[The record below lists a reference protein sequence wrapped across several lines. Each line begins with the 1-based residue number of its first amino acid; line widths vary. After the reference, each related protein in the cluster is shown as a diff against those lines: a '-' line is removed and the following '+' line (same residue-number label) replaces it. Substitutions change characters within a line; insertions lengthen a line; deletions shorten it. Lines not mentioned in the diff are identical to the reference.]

1 VHRAPLARL
10 VGFGCHESPLSPILR
25 RVDARVAVL
34 ASGAGTNLQA
44 LLDDPVVG
52 PAVVLVASDRAGAG
66 ALTRAR
72 SAGIGAVHIDPSAH
86 DSRDAHDRTLVD
98 LLRAEGIDGVC
109 LAGYMRILGPAVVR
123 EFRNRILNVHPSLL
137 PAFPGAHA
145 VRDALA
151 WGVRVTGCTV
161 HLVDEEVD
169 HGPIVAQEAV
179 PVLDGDD
186 EASLH
191 ARIQE
196 AEHRLYPQAAG
207 ALVEGRLR
215 VDGRRVRTEERVP

>member
-1 VHRAPLARL
+1 M
-10 VGFGCHESPLSPILR
+10 
-25 RVDARVAVL
+25 L

-44 LLDDPVVG
+44 LLGDPVVG

-66 ALTRAR
+66 ALGRAR
-72 SAGIGAVHIDPSAH
+72 SAGVRAMHLDPSAQ
-86 DSRDAHDRTLVD
+86 DSREAYDRTLVD
-98 LLRAEGIDGVC
+98 LLRAERIEGVC
-109 LAGYMRILGPAVVR
+109 LAGYMRILGPVVVR
-123 EFRNRILNVHPSLL
+123 AFPDRILNVHPSLL

-151 WGVRVTGCTV
+151 WGVRITGCTV
-161 HLVDEEVD
+161 HVVDEEVD
-169 HGPIVAQEAV
+169 RGPIVAQEPV

-191 ARIQE
+191 ARIRE
-196 AEHRLYPQAAG
+196 VEHRLYPQAAR

-215 VDGRRVRTEERVP
+215 VEGRRVRIEERVP